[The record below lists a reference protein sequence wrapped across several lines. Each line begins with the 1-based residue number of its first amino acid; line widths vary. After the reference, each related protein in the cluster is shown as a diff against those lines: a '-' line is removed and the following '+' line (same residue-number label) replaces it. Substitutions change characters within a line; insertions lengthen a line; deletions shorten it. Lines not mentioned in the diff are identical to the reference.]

1 VAEGLPARR
10 SRARGAR
17 RRRILPPQVI
27 QARHRD
33 VTAALVYLRLAA
45 AAVRANMG
53 QPLFLAMRTVA
64 AGLIVAVEV
73 TAVVLLLDRFGT
85 IGGWRAPEVVLLFG
99 LAFASQGLALALGNR
114 LEADH
119 LSLLVRKGTFDQV
132 LTRPVSPL
140 GWLVASYVDARYL
153 GRLLAGVGA
162 VAWAADRAGV
172 AWSAGTVALVAL
184 AVVSAA
190 AVVFAVLLIA
200 AAFTFVSVQGS
211 EAGSML
217 IYGGTYLASYPMQ
230 IYGSALRL
238 VFVWLV
244 PVALAIYVPALVVLD
259 RQGPPGLPAWLAWLT
274 APVAAAFLAVGGL
287 AWRGG
292 VRRYVGAGS

>member
-1 VAEGLPARR
+1 MAEGVA
-10 SRARGAR
+10 
-17 RRRILPPQVI
+17 
-27 QARHRD
+27 
-33 VTAALVYLRLAA
+33 VYLRLAA
-45 AAVRANMG
+45 AAVRANAG
-53 QPLFLAMRTVA
+53 QPVVLAVRTVA
-64 AGLIVAVEV
+64 AGMIVAVEV

-85 IGGWRAPEVVLLFG
+85 IGGWRVPEVVLLFG
-99 LAFASQGLALALGNR
+99 LAFASQGLALTLGNR
-114 LEADH
+114 LEADN
-119 LSLLVRKGTFDQV
+119 LSLLVRRGTFDQV

-184 AVVSAA
+184 AVVCAA

-211 EAGSML
+211 EAGNML

-244 PVALAIYVPALVVLD
+244 PVALAIYVPALVVLG
-259 RQGPPGLPAWLAWLT
+259 RQGPPGVPAWLAWLT
-274 APVAAAFLAVGGL
+274 APVSAAFLAVGGL